1 VISIQLSV
9 QIGLINDTTWRLLGG
24 KQIQTFRNKDKTVA
38 LTKRETLDHN
48 SSHDYEN

>member
-1 VISIQLSV
+1 M
-9 QIGLINDTTWRLLGG
+9 
-24 KQIQTFRNKDKTVA
+24 KQHGVSWEENKSKRSETKDETLA